1 MEIAY
6 CSEFHSE
13 MITDCEAV
21 LKNNNFVIMLHLTEK
36 GLKNVKSVS
45 NNDHIPHCSE
55 RRSTFFFASLEFTRL
70 LSPNS
75 FYFTFSQIY
84 QNLSYLQKFGDPV
97 FLTR

>member
-13 MITDCEAV
+13 MITDCEAMLKDNTFLIMV
-21 LKNNNFVIMLHLTEK
+21 LLTEK

-45 NNDHIPHCSE
+45 NSDHIPHCSE
-55 RRSTFFFASLEFTRL
+55 SRSTFFFASLELTRL

-75 FYFTFSQIY
+75 FYFTFTQTY
-84 QNLSYLQKFGDPV
+84 QNLSYLQKFGDRV